1 MVRKFSLSKL
11 NTLTDMKKTY
21 STPSMKVCH
30 IETTNIIA
38 QSLGAGDGIKPLT
51 GEVKEEVIDWDL
63 DGIW

>member
-1 MVRKFSLSKL
+1 
-11 NTLTDMKKTY
+11 MKKTY

-51 GEVKEEVIDWDL
+51 GEVKEEVVDWDW
-63 DGIW
+63 DTIW